1 MNPKMKTCSQ
11 CNDDEKPI
19 WKNFEGEKYC
29 KYCWLMIKAKK
40 AKPKKPRSKINQRS
54 KKREKLDLL
63 YSKMR
68 IQFLTDKPVCQAKLP
83 NCTSVATDVH
93 HKAGR
98 GRNYLAIDTWFAVCR
113 SCHSWIEEHPIEAR
127 EAGYSTTKL

>member
-1 MNPKMKTCSQ
+1 MNPKKKICSQ
-11 CNDDEKPI
+11 CNDEKPI

-29 KYCWLMIKAKK
+29 KHCWLMIKAKEI
-40 AKPKKPRSKINQRS
+40 KPKKPRSKINQKS

-68 IQFLTDKPVCQAKLP
+68 IQFLTDKPVCEANLP

-98 GRNYLAIDTWFAVCR
+98 GRNYLVIDTWFAACR